1 MAVAFREEPMHADE
15 DRRSGVESGSAG
27 GTAGRRPLRG
37 LRVPGRTTIEWGV
50 AALAAAALLFVAW
63 VVLRYWWGAPRG
75 IHESLLGGG
84 LLLAL
89 VCIYAHVRLD
99 RNRRS
104 ALWISVAVAVLNVV
118 ASVGVAVLVLIGGSC
133 DDNGHIPTWAWPV
146 AALLYLVG
154 ATVGLRKR
162 WHAVWA
168 VPLSLLAAGGW
179 LVFVGTALT
188 RSTGARLD

>member
-1 MAVAFREEPMHADE
+1 MHADE
-15 DRRSGVESGSAG
+15 DRGSGVESGSTG
-27 GTAGRRPLRG
+27 GTAGRRPLHR

-63 VVLRYWWGAPRG
+63 VLLGYWLGAPRG
-75 IHESLLGGG
+75 IHESLLAYGG

-89 VCIYAHVRLD
+89 VCIYAYVRLD

-118 ASVGVAVLVLIGGSC
+118 ASVGVAVLVLIEGSC

-168 VPLSLLAAGGW
+168 VPLSLLVAGGW
-179 LVFVGTALT
+179 LVIVANALT
-188 RSTGARLD
+188 GSTGACLD